1 MPLRDIHIQRAARY
15 AQQVYQQ
22 PADWLVRQDPDI
34 TYIAIEGSDE
44 LADWRRNFEFM
55 LTSSSEHL
63 GFGTYA
69 RALMAQ
75 MWAAGVKLDR
85 ERVTVLCGHSL
96 GGAVATVMASILQ
109 DHLPLLELVTF
120 GSPRPGGKRFA
131 ERLTVPHLRY
141 THADDIVPHLPSS
154 LLGFRHTAEPIQL
167 DPFRAMH
174 LLRGVRDH
182 DMGCYRRILE
192 DRE

>member
-34 TYIAIEGSDE
+34 TYIALEGSDE
-44 LADWRRNFEFM
+44 LADWRRNFEFV
-55 LTSSSEHL
+55 LTSTDEHL

-69 RALMAQ
+69 RELVSQ
-75 MWAAGVKLDR
+75 MWAAGVTLDR
-85 ERVTVLCGHSL
+85 ERVTLICGHSL
-96 GGAVATVMASILQ
+96 GGAVASIIAAMLQ
-109 DHLPLLELVTF
+109 THLPLLELITF

-131 ERLTVPHLRY
+131 KRLTVPHHRY

-167 DPFRAMH
+167 EPFKAMH
-174 LLRGVRDH
+174 LLRGVKDH
-182 DMGCYRRILE
+182 DIACYRRILE
-192 DRE
+192 AGQ